1 MRLNLYQPRVLLLLV
16 VVMSTAARTHAMP
29 GTPELTPLDQVPKLV
44 MFDTGVDYK
53 RTLVGGVLAPER
65 IELDSASV
73 SVRQSEPALLQA
85 LGRQF
90 VVIEAE
96 QHRSRDQQ
104 WAYLRELA
112 AKNDDSMHYYII
124 EHIYYELQLSGWFKV
139 YEWTICDLKI
149 RAFLVRTTEG
159 GTPRIWLLHIAPDT
173 VPAQR
178 VSYAKTSGLA
188 LVRAG
193 ECEVRWN
200 VDKNTVAIGQPAAT
214 DSTGP

>member
-1 MRLNLYQPRVLLLLV
+1 MRTSPFQASGLLLLV
-16 VVMSTAARTHAMP
+16 VVMSTAAPTRAMP
-29 GTPELTPLDQVPKLV
+29 GSPELTPIDQVPRLA

-73 SVRQSEPALLQA
+73 SVRQAEPALLEA

-90 VVIEAE
+90 VVTEAE

-124 EHIYYELQLSGWFKV
+124 EHIYYELQLSGWFQV

-159 GTPRIWLLHIAPDT
+159 GTPRIWLLHITPDP

-178 VSYAKTSGLA
+178 VSYAKSSGLA

-200 VDKNTVAIGQPAAT
+200 VDKNTVAIGQPAAAEPV
-214 DSTGP
+214 GP